1 MNERTNQSTSQRKTN
16 EAPVGQGGWR
26 LLSSAQP
33 QTAKWAGDAP
43 GVLAASLLGKP
54 RCPEKGDRTRPR
66 PWATVSA
73 SLSGGGITKPGPRGG
88 PEDDLRKL
96 RQSARC
102 ADGPTALARGPAPRL
117 GGSAARSTFCS
128 TRVSQE
134 GRPTHLLRTPQT
146 PRHAVLS
153 PSLRSKGLGFRLLGA
168 NFLPLGGL
176 NLKQLSA
183 STDLF
188 WPIPGTLELEES
200 TGSPLLNKKPRST
213 YCVSTQQ
220 LGTKA
225 YCVFI

>member
-1 MNERTNQSTSQRKTN
+1 MGLGDPSPSRQVPCPNTPRRHGGAGGGDPNLSRTASA
-16 EAPVGQGGWR
+16 APVSVSRHRGDCGLSAWR
-26 LLSSAQP
+26 
-33 QTAKWAGDAP
+33 
-43 GVLAASLLGKP
+43 
-54 RCPEKGDRTRPR
+54 PEHLTRR
-66 PWATVSA
+66 VW
-73 SLSGGGITKPGPRGG
+73 GGGGNPRTKPGPRGG

-168 NFLPLGGL
+168 NFLPLGSQ
-176 NLKQLSA
+176 NSA
-183 STDLF
+183 L
-188 WPIPGTLELEES
+188 PPV
-200 TGSPLLNKKPRST
+200 P
-213 YCVSTQQ
+213 
-220 LGTKA
+220 
-225 YCVFI
+225 